1 MRTTKNA
8 KGRAPGKDSAA
19 LKTTEWNS
27 NAAEVQRQKILA
39 LLRVAGRNTFEF
51 RAHGI
56 AMPATRIFELKAQ
69 GFDIQSS
76 RIVAADSDGFVHSGV
91 AHYELV
97 GEAE

>member
-1 MRTTKNA
+1 MTTKNA

-19 LKTTEWNS
+19 LKTTARNDNS
-27 NAAEVQRQKILA
+27 AQAQRQKVLA

-69 GFDIQSS
+69 GFDIRSS
-76 RIVAADSDGFVHSGV
+76 RIVAVDSDGHVHAGV
-91 AHYELV
+91 AFYELIV
-97 GEAE
+97 EAE

>member
-1 MRTTKNA
+1 MENNK
-8 KGRAPGKDSAA
+8 KGRFAKQSS
-19 LKTTEWNS
+19 LQTLSLNS
-27 NAAEVQRQKILA
+27 NAAEAQREKILA

-56 AMPATRIFELKAQ
+56 AMPATRIFELKAL

-76 RIVAADSDGFVHSGV
+76 RIVAADSDGYVHSGV

-97 GEAE
+97 GEAA